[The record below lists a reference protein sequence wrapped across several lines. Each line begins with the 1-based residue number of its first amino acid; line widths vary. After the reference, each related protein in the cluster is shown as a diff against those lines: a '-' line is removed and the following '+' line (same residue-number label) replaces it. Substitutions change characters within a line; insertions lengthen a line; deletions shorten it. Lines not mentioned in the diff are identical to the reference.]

1 MCAYFSSRIIEYITK
16 GYSKI
21 CNTFD
26 VSNQLARLRL
36 TMLRR
41 GYDLQKEHLFHTHFF
56 NTTWHLLNI
65 EHTPTL
71 FMVNK
76 IQNHCSVNPF
86 GHVYSRKSN
95 TTRLHVITDN
105 KLQIICPCL
114 SRLLILHAHNF
125 TIHYLEMPCEML
137 TSYISHLNCNYGFYF
152 IVVLCHVYLSKC
164 CSNLFSY

>member
-1 MCAYFSSRIIEYITK
+1 M
-16 GYSKI
+16 
-21 CNTFD
+21 
-26 VSNQLARLRL
+26 
-36 TMLRR
+36 
-41 GYDLQKEHLFHTHFF
+41 FHTKNC

-137 TSYISHLNCNYGFYF
+137 TSYISHLSVIKGSISLLFYVMCIAYRNVLAIYLVTKIADLIRF
-152 IVVLCHVYLSKC
+152 SCTVVGIIIYRNMYVVW
-164 CSNLFSY
+164 NLAYKDVFLKP

>member
-1 MCAYFSSRIIEYITK
+1 
-16 GYSKI
+16 
-21 CNTFD
+21 
-26 VSNQLARLRL
+26 
-36 TMLRR
+36 MLSR
-41 GYDLQKEHLFHTHFF
+41 GYDLLKEHLFHTKDF

-137 TSYISHLNCNYGFYF
+137 TSYISHRTVIRGSISLLFYVMCIYRNVVAIYLVTKIADLIRF
-152 IVVLCHVYLSKC
+152 SCTVAGTIVYRNMYVV
-164 CSNLFSY
+164 

>member
-1 MCAYFSSRIIEYITK
+1 M
-16 GYSKI
+16 
-21 CNTFD
+21 
-26 VSNQLARLRL
+26 
-36 TMLRR
+36 
-41 GYDLQKEHLFHTHFF
+41 
-56 NTTWHLLNI
+56 NI

-137 TSYISHLNCNYGFYF
+137 TSYIGHLCCNWGFYI
-152 IVVLCHVYLSKC
+152 IVVLCLVYPNVYRNILAIYLVTKIAD
-164 CSNLFSY
+164 LIRFSCTVAGILIYRNMYVV

>member
-1 MCAYFSSRIIEYITK
+1 MDVYLCEHKEWCSYFASEILNTAY
-16 GYSKI
+16 
-21 CNTFD
+21 
-26 VSNQLARLRL
+26 LAKFWISM
-36 TMLRR
+36 TW
-41 GYDLQKEHLFHTHFF
+41 HLFLTQNY

-65 EHTPTL
+65 EHTPSL

-137 TSYISHLNCNYGFYF
+137 TSYISHLNCN
-152 IVVLCHVYLSKC
+152 
-164 CSNLFSY
+164 